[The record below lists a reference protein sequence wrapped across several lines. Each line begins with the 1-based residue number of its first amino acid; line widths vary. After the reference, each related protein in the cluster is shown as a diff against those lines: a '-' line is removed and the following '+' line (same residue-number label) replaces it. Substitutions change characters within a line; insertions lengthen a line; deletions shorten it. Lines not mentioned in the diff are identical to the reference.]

1 MKHIKLYEDFLVT
14 EKAYQLTG
22 SYGAKGIAGKVA
34 FAFKKQVERV
44 QYDGNVKSTLD
55 DLNTVWLKWANNE
68 GAKIIETE
76 VMKQIKD
83 KDAVIYV
90 TSTLGNYKWIADEVN
105 GVNGP
110 ERTEL
115 LARFPGDFV
124 INVGFA
130 DDVDANKFSRK
141 LGGMTNTALVSST
154 DTEIL
159 GSFDASVGYNNVEIR
174 GSLFLTIDAK

>member
-22 SYGAKGIAGKVA
+22 SYGAKGIVGKVA

-44 QYDGNVKSTLD
+44 QYDGNVEATLN
-55 DLNTVWLKWANNE
+55 DLNKVWSKWANTD

-76 VMKQIKD
+76 VLKQIKD
-83 KDAVIYV
+83 KNDIVYLVA
-90 TSTLGNYKWIADEVN
+90 SLGGYEWMADEVN
-105 GVNGP
+105 GVNRP
-110 ERTEL
+110 ERAEL

-124 INVGFA
+124 INIGFA
-130 DDVDANKFSRK
+130 DEVDANKFSRK
-141 LGGMTNTALVSST
+141 LGGMTNTALVSNT

-174 GSLFLTIDAK
+174 GSLFLTIDTK